1 MQYFQRQNVYDL
13 RGLKEKEHA
22 IHLEKVIYF
31 GKGNEADETENGY
44 VKRFHLEQNHT
55 ICTSGRSD
63 RNFGAIV

>member
-13 RGLKEKEHA
+13 RGLKEKENA

-44 VKRFHLEQNHT
+44 VKRFYLEQNHT
-55 ICTSGRSD
+55 ICTSGCSD
-63 RNFGAIV
+63 RNSGAIV